1 MVEEAL
7 PRPRAKPRLPAVNVA
22 LFVLTLASTLWAGFT
37 LSPLAANG
45 ASPANVIHGG
55 LPFAASLVAILLCHE
70 MGHYALA
77 RRHHVDTTLP
87 YFIPAPF
94 GIGTFGAVIRLRS
107 LLPTR
112 RAALDIGAAG
122 PLAGFAVALPVLL
135 WGVAHSAIVAIPP
148 GATAQVFGSPLAIAR
163 SLAVRLATGAWPA
176 GGDGTAF
183 GDSIVTRLAIR
194 AVLGP
199 MPAGHD
205 VALHPVALAAW
216 FGLLLTALNVV
227 PVGQLDG
234 GHVAY
239 ALLGRWGAE
248 RVSRATA
255 AALLACGLF
264 LSWNWFLWWALTR
277 FVVGV
282 RHPPTLLEEPLDP
295 RRRAVALAT
304 LLLLPLTFVPV
315 PVSF

>member
-1 MVEEAL
+1 
-7 PRPRAKPRLPAVNVA
+7 
-22 LFVLTLASTLWAGFT
+22 
-37 LSPLAANG
+37 
-45 ASPANVIHGG
+45 
-55 LPFAASLVAILLCHE
+55 
-70 MGHYALA
+70 
-77 RRHHVDTTLP
+77 
-87 YFIPAPF
+87 
-94 GIGTFGAVIRLRS
+94 
-107 LLPTR
+107 
-112 RAALDIGAAG
+112 
-122 PLAGFAVALPVLL
+122 
-135 WGVAHSAIVAIPP
+135 
-148 GATAQVFGSPLAIAR
+148 
-163 SLAVRLATGAWPA
+163 
-176 GGDGTAF
+176 
-183 GDSIVTRLAIR
+183 
-194 AVLGP
+194 VLGP